1 MPPHPTQT
9 AALDEEQKWANS
21 FEVTLAVHART
32 IKMMPANDR
41 ERSNHSAVPDRRA
54 WRDACLKNKPATRS
68 FVARVP

>member
-32 IKMMPANDR
+32 IKMMPPTIA
-41 ERSNHSAVPDRRA
+41 SAATTRPYQTVVRGVTRA
-54 WRDACLKNKPATRS
+54 
-68 FVARVP
+68 